1 MSLSLIKLSLM
12 VALLSSVVCFSV
24 SSSSAKIR
32 SPTGLMA
39 TGEGES
45 KAAKKPWEFFRFI
58 KTASFYGAFVPKIPF
73 LKAKTPDGSVGVSPG
88 ALLWSSSDQN
98 PELEWGP
105 LDDVVMGGASKSDLA
120 PGGKFDSVWSGFV
133 TTANNGGF
141 AGIRTKIF
149 SPFKDASSC
158 RGIVLKVRGDGKR
171 FKFIA
176 RDDTEWN
183 GIAWSTSFDTT
194 VGKTI
199 DVKIPWSKLIPTRF
213 ARTVQTAPFDTTKI
227 TGIQLSL
234 SKFEYDGGLNPKFV
248 EGPFRLEVE
257 QISFF

>member
-1 MSLSLIKLSLM
+1 MTTLTAAS
-12 VALLSSVVCFSV
+12 
-24 SSSSAKIR
+24 
-32 SPTGLMA
+32 
-39 TGEGES
+39 EGTD
-45 KAAKKPWEFFRFI
+45 KAVKKPWEFFRFL
-58 KTASFYGAFVPKIPF
+58 KTATFYGAFKPKLPF
-73 LKAKTPDGSVGVSPG
+73 IREPTPAGSVAVKPG
-88 ALLWSSSDQN
+88 AILWNAPDLN

-120 PGGKFDSVWSGFV
+120 PGGKFDGVWSGLV

-141 AGIRTKIF
+141 AGIRTKLF

-158 RGIVLKVRGDGKR
+158 RGVILKVKGDGKR

-194 VGKTI
+194 AGKTI

-213 ARTVQTAPFDTTKI
+213 ARTVQTAPFDTKKM

-234 SKFEYDGGLNPKFV
+234 SKFEYDGGLNPKFS